1 MKAKKQT
8 QSRQQ
13 ETVTN
18 NIKAIRESRGMT
30 QEALAAKLGTSTA
43 QVNRLEKSVRKLTV
57 EWLLRICGA
66 LDATADEIVDLPVSK
81 KFGGKKAD
89 DALMGTILG
98 AIFETAENLDVD
110 VSRQEL
116 VDWSNYVYREVLD
129 GHMNHRETV
138 NLASHVVKFNKRRA
152 K

>member
-1 MKAKKQT
+1 MKAIKQK
-8 QSRQQ
+8 Q

-18 NIKAIRESRGMT
+18 NIKAVRESRGMT
-30 QEALAAKLGTSTA
+30 QEALALKLGTSTA
-43 QVNRLEKSVRKLTV
+43 QVNRLEKSVRKLTI

-66 LDATADEIVDLPVSK
+66 LDATADEIVDLPLSK

-98 AIFETAENLDVD
+98 AIFETAEKIGVD
-110 VSRQEL
+110 VSQQEL
-116 VDWSNYVYREVLD
+116 IDWSSYVYSEVLE
-129 GHMNHRETV
+129 GHLNHRGTV
-138 NLASHVVKFNKRRA
+138 DLAAHVVKFNKRRA